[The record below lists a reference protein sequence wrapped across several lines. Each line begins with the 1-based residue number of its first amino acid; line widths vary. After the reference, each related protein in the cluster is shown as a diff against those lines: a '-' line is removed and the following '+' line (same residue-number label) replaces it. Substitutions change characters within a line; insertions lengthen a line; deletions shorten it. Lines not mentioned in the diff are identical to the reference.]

1 MLNSKHRLGRGIHRA
16 IPENVTIRP
25 ATLSDCTIL
34 ASRLR
39 AEDEAEVS
47 AGSGLP
53 AEYAMKLG
61 LLNDPAV
68 SVACIDGQ
76 PEMIFGCSGDDLTG
90 QPWMLATPLP
100 FTPKWS
106 RVFLRAS
113 ADVVENDWQARFPIL
128 TNFVDAR
135 NESHIR
141 WLRWLGFVFIR
152 RDPLHGVAGI
162 PFLEFVRINTNV

>member
-1 MLNSKHRLGRGIHRA
+1 MRDSKHRLGRGVHHA

-25 ATLSDCTIL
+25 ATISDCTSV

-39 AEDEAEVS
+39 AEDVAEAA

-53 AEYAMKLG
+53 AEYAMKICLMYDRG
-61 LLNDPAV
+61 V
-68 SVACIDGQ
+68 RVACIDGR
-76 PEMIFGCSGDDLTG
+76 PEMIFGCSGDDFVG
-90 QPWMLATPLP
+90 RPWMLATPLP
-100 FTPKWS
+100 FTPQWS

-113 ADVVENDWQARFPIL
+113 ADVVENDWQARFPLL

-135 NESHIR
+135 NVSHIR
-141 WLRWLGFVFIR
+141 WLRWLGFVFVR
-152 RDPLHGVAGI
+152 RDPVHGVAGI